1 MVIDSL
7 LQVSNNQTVTG
18 GTTTV
23 STNTVD
29 VGTIDRA
36 LGTGRPLYLNV
47 TIISIAGGDGSDVFR
62 VDLVSSANADLSS
75 DQILASTRTITGVA
89 NLSVGQKFSIPL
101 PPSFNVGDRYL
112 GAAYDAITANLVLG
126 ITAEF
131 SDSPVPDHT
140 SYNDATEGVTV

>member
-29 VGTIDRA
+29 VGTVDRA
-36 LGTGRPLYLNV
+36 LGTGKPLYLNV

-62 VDLVSSANADLSS
+62 VDLVQSANADLSS
-75 DQILASTRTITGVA
+75 DSIIASTRSITGVA
-89 NLSVGQKFSIPL
+89 NLSVGMKFSIPV
-101 PPSFNVGDRYL
+101 PPSFVIAGRYL
-112 GAAYDAITANLVLG
+112 GAAFDAITADLVLG

-131 SDSPVPDHT
+131 SDTPVPDHT
-140 SYNDATEGVTV
+140 AYNDATEGVTV

>member
-1 MVIDSL
+1 MIIDSL

-18 GTTTV
+18 GMTTV
-23 STNTVD
+23 SANTVD

-36 LGTGRPLYLNV
+36 LGTGRQLYLNV
-47 TIISIAGGDGSDVFR
+47 TINSIAGGDGSDVFR
-62 VDLVSSANADLSS
+62 VDVVQSAAADLSS
-75 DQILASTRTITGVA
+75 DSIIASTRTITGVA
-89 NLSVGQKFSIPL
+89 NLAVGMKFSIPI
-101 PPSFNVGDRYL
+101 PPAYVIAGRYL
-112 GAAYDAITANLVLG
+112 GAAFDAITADLVLG